1 MLDTIRLTYEEYEN
15 IIANTGKILEE
26 KKYYFDEIFRTEE
39 VAINA
44 YNLCVERNGR
54 GRMFVTY
61 SYNLFTKV
69 LTVGIGKEKQEQIVF
84 TADIPTFDNENTSV
98 NFHIKYNIKD
108 DVQQMK
114 WIAQCQQMNV
124 TPLDAASN
132 FARTFWCINFYLK
145 NLPETQ
151 EIVKEKVEEV
161 YVENKKGNKRYK
173 SRVVLKR
180 TIQIHA
186 KPFNKKDIK
195 HVIKCLCWG
204 VRGHERHLKNGT
216 IVWVKPY
223 RKGKQRNNENVYKAK
238 EYITNEDR
246 NV

>member
-1 MLDTIRLTYEEYEN
+1 MLDTICITYEEYQN
-15 IIANTGKILEE
+15 ILQNTLKVLEE
-26 KKYYFDEIFRTEE
+26 KRIYFDEIFKTEE
-39 VAINA
+39 VALNA
-44 YNLCVERNGR
+44 YELV
-54 GRMFVTY
+54 VTRENDRKMIITY
-61 SYNLFTKV
+61 FYNQFTKV
-69 LTVGIGKEKQEQIVF
+69 LTCGIGRTDKQQIVF
-84 TADIPTFDNENTSV
+84 TADMPLEDKEHLDV
-98 NFHIKYNIKD
+98 VFHVKYNIKD

-204 VRGHERHLKNGT
+204 VRGHERHLKNGRV
-216 IVWVKPY
+216 VWVKPY
-223 RKGKQRNNENVYKAK
+223 RKGKQRNNENAYKPK
-238 EYITNEDR
+238 EYITNETT
-246 NV
+246 N